1 MYVAMEELILG
12 THNPKKLIELQQLLA
27 PYPLVVRSLSDFE
40 GPLEVVEDGDSFSAN
55 AQKKASQ
62 QAIHLNAWVIGED
75 SGLVVPALKG
85 APGIY
90 SARYSG
96 PSATDASNNE
106 KLLSEMD
113 GLEEGQRGG
122 HYVSHISLADPAG
135 KIRIDC
141 EARCYG
147 RIGRRLV
154 GSHGFGYDPLFVL
167 PEYHRTFGQLGPSVK
182 SILSHRAR
190 AMRRFLPQLLRFVG

>member
-1 MYVAMEELILG
+1 MQEIVLG
-12 THNPKKLIELQQLLA
+12 THNQKKLSELQQLLA
-27 PYPLVVRSLSDFE
+27 PYPIVVKSLTDVE
-40 GPLEVVEDGDSFSAN
+40 APIEVVEDGESFQEN
-55 AQKKASQ
+55 AQKKASE
-62 QAIHLNAWVIGED
+62 QAAHLNAWVIGED
-75 SGLVVPALKG
+75 SGLVVAALDG

-96 PSATDASNNE
+96 PQANDATNNE
-106 KLLSEMD
+106 KLLAE
-113 GLEEGQRGG
+113 LETVPDSKRGG
-122 HYVSHISLADPAG
+122 YYVSHISLSDPTG

-147 RIGRRLV
+147 QIGRRLV

-167 PEYHRTFGQLGPSVK
+167 PEYHRTFGELGPSVK

-190 AMRRFLPQLLRFVG
+190 AMRQFLPQLLRLAG